1 MRKREDDL
9 IVRCM
14 VDQILPLALVYGF
27 AVILHGN
34 TSPGGGFQGGTVC
47 AVAVILI
54 YLGYG
59 HKGVQTTLNPHALH
73 ANEAIGSICYIIF
86 ALLGIFFGGNFCYNV
101 FAGSGNIGDL
111 WSGGTIALM
120 NYAVGYKVLTGIGL
134 LLVLMISLLPGDLVE
149 VKGGDE
155 K

>member
-1 MRKREDDL
+1 MRRRKDDL

-47 AVAVILI
+47 AIAVILI
-54 YLGYG
+54 YLAYG
-59 HKGVQTTLNPHALH
+59 HRGLSETLNAHSLH
-73 ANEAIGSICYIIF
+73 SNEAMGSIFYIIF

-101 FAGSGNIGDL
+101 FAGSGSIGDL

-134 LLVLMISLLPGDLVE
+134 LLVLMIGLLPADLE
-149 VKGGDE
+149 ETKGGDG